1 MTEDIQELQQERD
14 ELKKKLSVLS
24 SWAAKDV
31 KDNIRTIA
39 RERSAGLSI
48 NAFSEESKAENIEER
63 ITGYFGHIMLMNAPQ
78 GVVDDLTTSEVN
90 YYNLMQNPGI
100 DGLSVVTGY
109 HKALD
114 TLIESFISK
123 GFRKFAKKK

>member
-1 MTEDIQELQQERD
+1 
-14 ELKKKLSVLS
+14 LKKKLSVLS